1 MLFLVARF
9 VGCMRLRRQ
18 STSLATALLLS
29 LSVSPL
35 VAAQEEGPTTGATG
49 EVGAGVAAEEGRIIY
64 GREYFAQFSV
74 ISADDLLRRIP
85 GVQDLL
91 DFDEGGERGFGS
103 TGAQI
108 LINGQRLSGKSN
120 DVQSALERIQARQVL
135 RIEVI
140 SGNAPGLD
148 VRSEGRVVNVVLE
161 QDTATSYGS
170 WEGSIS
176 HYSGNVWKPG
186 GKASYAGSWQS
197 LDYVLGL
204 EASPHTTPKPRA
216 DIFFIP
222 GMASFAGQRE
232 NSRNDGTDLVGT
244 ANFSYTFANG
254 DALNV
259 NGSIADKGRTGTDR
273 GERFDLT
280 PSGVETLTSTSFNQF
295 LTSRTEWEVGGD
307 YEHQFG
313 SGDTLKLLFLISSD
327 DQNID
332 RNFSTAPAGG
342 PLTINRRQILEP
354 KEEEKIAR
362 GTYRWGFAKGHRL
375 TLGAEVAINTL
386 DQRVQQFVDSGAGL
400 LDVSVP
406 NPDSHV
412 EEIRVESVSE
422 YSWQPLP
429 TLSVEAS
436 VDTEYSR
443 IKQTGSTIANQRT
456 FFFVRPRLDV
466 RYDLSPQWQVR
477 AGVTR
482 VISQLNFNDFVS
494 SFRTED
500 SSDEVVV
507 AGNPD
512 LVPQKK
518 WNYELVLE
526 HRLADDQ
533 GVLTL
538 RGFYN
543 DIADYIHKIPVGT
556 GNISAAGNVGSAKFY
571 GAELKGGIR
580 LDWLGLE
587 GAKIDGGINVW
598 GSSTTDAFTGAKIR
612 LEQKENLNWN
622 VSFRHDTSW
631 HGLSYGVD
639 VNDRSNFFLTE
650 SDFIL
655 QFWPKPNIN
664 PFVEFRP
671 LGDIVVRL
679 AANDLFRPKEPRT
692 VEYFDGNRA
701 TANPTFTEIRDWKF
715 GRSFTLSIRGTF

>member
-1 MLFLVARF
+1 MKLPQTRERW
-9 VGCMRLRRQ
+9 RLRCQ
-18 STSLATALLLS
+18 
-29 LSVSPL
+29 
-35 VAAQEEGPTTGATG
+35 VAAIAIALTLVTWSDSAFAAQYENEGSDAVGIA
-49 EVGAGVAAEEGRIIY
+49 GAGISEEEGRVIY

-74 ISADDLLRRIP
+74 ISADDLLKRIP

-103 TGAQI
+103 TGAQV

-120 DVQSALERIQARQVL
+120 DVQSTLERIQARQVL

-161 QDTATSYGS
+161 QDTTTTYRS

-176 HYSGNVWKPG
+176 RYSVNVWKPG
-186 GKASYAGSWQS
+186 GKASYAGAWRS
-197 LDYVLGL
+197 LDYIFGL
-204 EASPHTTPKPRA
+204 EAKPRTNPKPRS

-222 GMASFAGQRE
+222 GAAPFAGQRE
-232 NSRNDGTDLVGT
+232 DSRDDGTDLVAT
-244 ANFSYTFANG
+244 ANFTYTFANG
-254 DALNV
+254 DVLNI
-259 NGSIADKGRTGTDR
+259 NGSVADKGRTSTDR

-280 PSGVETLTSTSFNQF
+280 PLGVETLTSTSFNEF

-307 YEHQFG
+307 YEHRFTN
-313 SGDTLKLLFLISSD
+313 GDTFKLLFLISSD

-332 RNFSTAPAGG
+332 RNFSIAPPGG
-342 PLTINRRQILEP
+342 TLAVNRRQILEP

-362 GTYRWGFAKGHRL
+362 GTYRWGLAPGHRL

-386 DQRVQQFVDSGAGL
+386 DQRVQQFVDSGMGL
-400 LDVSVP
+400 QGVPVP

-412 EEIRVESVSE
+412 EEIRVESVTE
-422 YSWQPLP
+422 YSWQPLS

-443 IKQTGSTIANQRT
+443 IKQTGSAVSNQRT
-456 FFFVRPRLDV
+456 FFFVRPRLDI
-466 RYDLSPQWQVR
+466 RYDLTPQWQIR

-482 VISQLNFNDFVS
+482 GISQLNFNDFVS

-512 LVPQKK
+512 LVPQKN
-518 WNYELVLE
+518 WDYELVVE

-571 GAELKGGIR
+571 GVELKGGVR

-587 GAKIDGGINVW
+587 GAKIDGGVNVW
-598 GSSTTDAFTGAKIR
+598 GSSTRDAFTGAKIR
-612 LEQKENLNWN
+612 LEQRENLNWN

-631 HGLSYGVD
+631 RGLSYGVD
-639 VNDRSNFFLTE
+639 INDRSNFFLTE

-655 QFWPKPNIN
+655 KYWPKPNIN

-671 LGDIVVRL
+671 IGDIVVRFE
-679 AANDLFRPKEPRT
+679 ANDLFRPKEPRL

-701 TANPTFTEIRDWKF
+701 TANPTFTEIRDWHF